1 MKLGWGLGYNFRCDC
16 CCKVFVINC
25 SERELMRLSR
35 WSVDIF
41 TVKSVEEELT
51 SWQQELQRDPSLGT
65 LWVSRKKIFNYRW
78 GSRLIKSKISVWS
91 FPYEK
96 PLSSIIEMLITKAKK
111 PSQLFP
117 YNLNQELTNPWF
129 GTVRHDRKVPLNKKK
144 QILFRLWSLFLQ
156 QLWPLHIVVKKYNDN
171 DKSCYFLKLKT
182 KT

>member
-25 SERELMRLSR
+25 SEWELMRLSR

-117 YNLNQELTNPWF
+117 YNLNQEPTNPWF

-144 QILFRLWSLFLQ
+144 TNFVSPLIFIFAAVMTFTYSSEEIQWQWQVVLFSQIK
-156 QLWPLHIVVKKYNDN
+156 I
-171 DKSCYFLKLKT
+171 
-182 KT
+182 

>member
-1 MKLGWGLGYNFRCDC
+1 MKLGWGL
-16 CCKVFVINC
+16 KINC

-78 GSRLIKSKISVWS
+78 GCRLIKSKISVWS
-91 FPYEK
+91 FSYEK

-117 YNLNQELTNPWF
+117 YNFNQELTNPWF
-129 GTVRHDRKVPLNKKK
+129 GTVRHDRKVALNKKK
-144 QILFRLWSLFLQ
+144 QILFRLWTLFLQ
-156 QLWPLHIVVKKYNDN
+156 QLWPLHIVVKKYSDNDN